1 MSRPVPASPE
11 QRRLWLVDRHEE
23 GGAAYTVPLVWQVYG
38 ELDVPALEAAVDALV
53 ARHEALRCAFVDD
66 GDQVHMLVDEP
77 AGGNLR
83 VSTGQA
89 AAQAEAE
96 LAAFLDRPLSLQR
109 GEVFRAALWTL
120 PEQEALLALI
130 LHHAV
135 VDGWSVANL
144 AEDLSTLYAGLAGA
158 GAEGSGTELPPVPGM
173 AELAALQRRER
184 TEQTQQEAVS
194 HWRETLQGAPAELDL
209 PVDRARR
216 PDLLDWRGGI
226 RTHKLDRSTAQALRK
241 LAAERRTTPFVV
253 AMSVLGVF
261 LARWCN
267 VVDLVIGVPVAD
279 DRDEVT
285 ERAVG
290 FFVNT
295 LPIRLDLSGDPSFD
309 EMISRTQARAFEALL
324 HREAPLDLIIRSLDL
339 DRTPGT
345 HPLFQV
351 MMTYQNVPEIHLRLG
366 ATRAHARPVYPAGA
380 KFDLLIDLAP
390 HSEGLNVRFEYRTAL
405 FDDRSIAEAVGSYV
419 EVLRRCLADPG
430 VRVGEIDL
438 LPGEQVAERPD
449 GSEPVTAVP
458 SPVLS
463 LVADA
468 VRTAPD
474 AVAVTCGD
482 VRLTRRELWRAA
494 LRLAARL
501 RAAGVTEGVP
511 VGSYLPRGVDL
522 VVSVLGI
529 WAAGGVYVPLD
540 PQNPLPRNLFI
551 LDDAGIGVLVADRAV
566 PELGRRTAVLLG
578 EVGDTGPTVGEFLTD
593 PGSPAYVMYTSG
605 STGHPKGVL
614 VEHGSL
620 AGLIAEME
628 RLVRPNAADRM
639 VASTTVTFD
648 ISLVELLLPLT
659 TGIECVVAD
668 SGIAADPVRLAE
680 LVRDRGVTV
689 VQATP
694 SVWRIL
700 AEHLDSGVR
709 VAICGGEP
717 LTVEVRD
724 ALLGLAGKAF
734 NGYGPTEATV
744 YSSAWEMTPGD
755 ISVGV
760 PLRTNRF
767 LVRDRWGRPAPAG
780 TWGDL
785 WISGPALSRG
795 YLNRPEL
802 TAEAFKTIDGVGRGY
817 RTGDRARRTR
827 DGQYQLRGRVD
838 DQLKLRGYRIEPG
851 EVESAI
857 NRLPGVNGSTVV
869 AVEVDDNRSLAALVV
884 PTERDGAGAAVDDW
898 RTQWEEVYTDLD
910 RSEFSG
916 WTSSLTRERYPDGVM
931 REWAGHTL
939 DALTR
944 LGFEHVLEIGAGS
957 GIVTRPLARKAA
969 TWLATDI
976 SARSVDALNADR
988 ETLGPGFAA
997 LLRSADEWDG
1007 LPDRFDL
1014 IVLNSVIQYFP
1025 TREYLDQVLDAC
1037 LDHLSPGG
1045 RIFLGDLRSWPL
1057 ARAHYRAMAEARHP
1071 DADGPRLAA
1080 AADQLADAER
1090 ELLVDPGYLYRLAG
1104 SRGDLRVSL
1113 RPKHLVAWSEMSA
1126 FRFDAVLTRAGA
1138 PTAPDRTPGE
1148 HAWRTPES
1156 FEGICARVGD
1166 GGDPAVVRGIPNAQ
1180 NAAWL
1185 PAPEPRV
1192 PVTPAALVDLARAH
1206 GCVAVLRVDPRDATL
1221 LCAYLGRSATAARRY
1236 AEWDAARATVDP
1248 GRPLVSEPRRSPAAG
1263 FDPEDAIERLRR
1275 ILPPYLVPH
1284 VIVTVPAL
1292 PRLPSGK
1299 ADRNRARR
1307 LVLEHVQA
1315 RQGHTAQ
1322 PADPLEAAVRDA
1334 WARVLGHDGFGR
1346 ADSFFR
1352 LGGDSLGAVRVL
1364 ADLRRRLGVRLRLPQ
1379 FVQAPTFAGLC
1390 GLVRTLVAAED
1401 GGNSS
1406 GSLTMRGETP

>member
-1 MSRPVPASPE
+1 MSPLVPASPE

-23 GGAAYTVPLVWQVYG
+23 GGAAYTVLLVWQVYG
-38 ELDVPALEAAVDALV
+38 ELDVPALEAALDALV

-66 GDQVHMLVDEP
+66 GDQVQMRVNE
-77 AGGNLR
+77 ATAGNLR
-83 VSTGQA
+83 VSTASGA
-89 AAQAEAE
+89 EQAEAE

-120 PEQEALLALI
+120 PEQEALLALVM
-130 LHHAV
+130 HHAV
-135 VDGWSVANL
+135 VDGWSAANL
-144 AEDLSTLYAGLAGA
+144 AEDLSALYARPADTEGA
-158 GAEGSGTELPPVPGM
+158 GPDLPPVPGL

-184 TEQTQQEAVS
+184 TEQTQQEAVG
-194 HWRETLQGAPAELDL
+194 HWREVLRGAPAELDL

-226 RTHKLDRSTAQALRK
+226 HTHELDRSTAQALRK
-241 LAAERRTTPFVV
+241 LAADRRTTPFVV
-253 AMSVLGVF
+253 AISVLGVF

-267 VVDLVIGVPVAD
+267 VDDLVIGVPVAD

-309 EMISRTQARAFEALL
+309 ELIDRTQARAFEALL
-324 HREAPLDLIIRSLDL
+324 HREAPLDLIIRSLEL
-339 DRTPGT
+339 DRTSGT

-351 MMTYQNVPEIHLRLG
+351 MMTYQNVPELHLRLG
-366 ATRAHARPVYPAGA
+366 SARVHNRPVFPSGA
-380 KFDLLIDLAP
+380 KFDLLVDLLP
-390 HSEGLNVRFEYRTAL
+390 RGEGLNVRFEYRTAL
-405 FDDRSIAEAVGSYV
+405 FDDRSIADAVGSYV

-438 LPGEQVAERPD
+438 PAGERMAER
-449 GSEPVTAVP
+449 TAEQAIDSVRQPAATPP
-458 SPVLS
+458 SVLA
-463 LVADA
+463 LIADA
-468 VRTAPD
+468 VRAEPEAI
-474 AVAVTCGD
+474 AVSCGEA
-482 VRLTRRELWRAA
+482 RLTRRELWGAG

-501 RAAGVTEGVP
+501 RAAGVTPGVP
-511 VGSYLPRGVDL
+511 VGSYLPRGVGLL
-522 VVSVLGI
+522 VSLLGI
-529 WAAGGVYVPLD
+529 WGAGGVYVPLD
-540 PQNPLPRNLFI
+540 PRNPLPRNLFI
-551 LDDAGIGVLVADRAV
+551 LDDAGIGVLVAERAV

-578 EVGDTGPTVGEFLTD
+578 EDGDTGPTVGEFPAD

-614 VEHGSL
+614 VGHGSL
-620 AGLIAEME
+620 VGLIAEME
-628 RLVRPNAADRM
+628 RLVCPAAGDRM

-648 ISLVELLLPLT
+648 ISLVELLLPLSA
-659 TGIECVVAD
+659 GVECVVAD
-668 SGIAADPVRLAE
+668 DATAADPVRLAE

-700 AEHLDSGVR
+700 AEHLGTGVR

-724 ALLGLAGKAF
+724 ALLGLAGRAF

-744 YSSAWEMTPGD
+744 YSSAWEMTSGE

-760 PLRTNRF
+760 PLRNNRF

-780 TWGDL
+780 TWGEL
-785 WISGPALSRG
+785 WISGPALSHG

-802 TAEAFKTIDGVGRGY
+802 TAEAFVTIAGIGRGY

-827 DGQYQLRGRVD
+827 DGRYQLRGRVD

-857 NRLPGVNGSTVV
+857 NRLPGVSGCTVV
-869 AVEVDDNRSLAALVV
+869 AVDVDDNRSLAALVV
-884 PTERDGAGAAVDDW
+884 PSERDGASAAVDDW

-916 WTSSLTRERYPDGVM
+916 WTSSLTGEYYPDAVM
-931 REWAGHTL
+931 REWSGHTV
-939 DALTR
+939 DALSR
-944 LGFEHVLEIGAGS
+944 LGFAHVLEIGAGS
-957 GIVTRPLARKAA
+957 GIVTRPLARKAT

-1025 TREYLDQVLDAC
+1025 NRAYLDEVLGAC
-1037 LDHLSPGG
+1037 LDRLSPGG
-1045 RIFLGDLRSWPL
+1045 RLFLGDLRSWPL
-1057 ARAHYRAMAEARHP
+1057 ARAHYRATAEARHP
-1071 DADGPRLAA
+1071 DADEPQLVA
-1080 AADQLADAER
+1080 AADRLADAER
-1090 ELLVDPGYLYRLAG
+1090 ELLVDPAYLYRLAG
-1104 SRGDLRVSL
+1104 DRGDLRVSL
-1113 RPKHLVAWSEMSA
+1113 RPKHLTAWSEMSA
-1126 FRFDAVLTRAGA
+1126 FRFDAVLTRDGA
-1138 PTAPDRTPGE
+1138 PTAPDRAPAE
-1148 HAWRTPES
+1148 HVWRTPEA
-1156 FEGICARVGD
+1156 FEGICALVGD
-1166 GGDPAVVRGIPNAQ
+1166 GRDPVVVRGIPNAQ

-1185 PAPEPRV
+1185 PAPAQPAT
-1192 PVTPAALVDLARAH
+1192 PATPAALVELARAH
-1206 GCVAVLRVDPRDATL
+1206 GCAAVVRVDPRDATL
-1221 LCAYLGRSATAARRY
+1221 LCAYLDRSATAARRH
-1236 AEWDAARATVDP
+1236 AEWDAARSTVDP
-1248 GRPLVSEPRRSPAAG
+1248 DRPLVGEPRRSPAAG
-1263 FDPEDAIERLRR
+1263 FDPDDAIERLRR
-1275 ILPPYLVPH
+1275 ILPAYLVPH
-1284 VIVTVPAL
+1284 VIVMVPAL
-1292 PRLPSGK
+1292 PLLPSGK
-1299 ADRNRARR
+1299 ADRHRARQ
-1307 LVLEHVQA
+1307 LVRDHVRA
-1315 RQGHTAQ
+1315 GQGPTAQ

-1334 WARVLGHDGFGR
+1334 WARVLGHDSFDR

-1364 ADLRRRLGVRLRLPQ
+1364 ADLRRRLGVQLRLPQ

-1390 GLVRTLVAAED
+1390 GSVRALAAPPGAGD
-1401 GGNSS
+1401 C
-1406 GSLTMRGETP
+1406 